1 MTLIWVHQLVSGLA
15 FANWPRCV
23 IAPSALSSLRRMSD
37 AIARNAVQVRR
48 RRYFENSQE
57 EKKRRKKELNQRRSK

>member
-1 MTLIWVHQLVSGLA
+1 
-15 FANWPRCV
+15 
-23 IAPSALSSLRRMSD
+23 MSD
-37 AIARNAVQVRR
+37 ALQHAGNAVQVRR